1 MTDPNAYICGG
12 YFLVKRIP
20 RPKDIS
26 DLIPETFLT
35 LSDCFTDIAPD
46 IWAFEGYNVD
56 DEERSAEAL
65 KFGITGPAV
74 REMVSLLTH
83 ANGALPANAF
93 PHLSVA
99 QEFYRHSAPEADI
112 ALLGIG
118 LEPSL
123 MSSLYAQRDDDVNRG
138 YGLIERLELMHPLQ
152 SGGER
157 LGYEP
162 LGFEATKFHS
172 WLCHNEPSEASQRF
186 GVRPNRYGFI
196 ESFEDAVRVTKHLK
210 TTGATTAIWEPWL
223 IVQYTAA

>member
-26 DLIPETFLT
+26 DLIPETILT
-35 LSDCFTDIAPD
+35 LSECFTDIAPD

-56 DEERSAEAL
+56 DEERSEEAL

-83 ANGALPANAF
+83 ENGALPANAF

-123 MSSLYAQRDDDVNRG
+123 MSSLYAQRDDDVNHG

-152 SGGER
+152 IGGEP
-157 LGYEP
+157 LGHEP

-172 WLCHNEPSEASQRF
+172 WLCHDEPPEALKRF
-186 GVRPNRYGFI
+186 GVRPNRHGFI
-196 ESFEDAVRVTKHLK
+196 ESLADAARVTKHLK
-210 TTGATTAIWEPWL
+210 SAGATPAIWEPWL
-223 IVQYTAA
+223 IVQYAAA

>member
-26 DLIPETFLT
+26 DLIPETILT
-35 LSDCFTDIAPD
+35 LSESFSDIAPD

-56 DEERSAEAL
+56 DEERSEEAL

-83 ANGALPANAF
+83 ENGALPANAF

-123 MSSLYAQRDDDVNRG
+123 MPSLYPHPDPHATHAYR
-138 YGLIERLELMHPLQ
+138 LIH
-152 SGGER
+152 
-157 LGYEP
+157 
-162 LGFEATKFHS
+162 
-172 WLCHNEPSEASQRF
+172 
-186 GVRPNRYGFI
+186 
-196 ESFEDAVRVTKHLK
+196 
-210 TTGATTAIWEPWL
+210 
-223 IVQYTAA
+223 